1 MKYTDYYS
9 HLNEGWTTYKPS
21 NNQKVL
27 LYDFYVLSYLST
39 LPLDPT
45 QKGYSGTLLG
55 RNPNEIKLDI
65 EYAQSVLL
73 PILVKKLKNALF
85 LGVCAELR
93 HIFDKRQD
101 YSLFKDN
108 KLCKYYL
115 RYYSSLTGN
124 VPDEFKP
131 NRDVKNPR
139 VTAKEKSY
147 LISYKAAMMAI
158 KKAGSSTTA
167 FAELARDLFKEMDW
181 NSSYGG
187 NKWAEI
193 ADGYLLLAKSHTN
206 NEKQIAIDH
215 AYDLQHNTGTAL
227 NKVKD
232 FAIDTNFEWI
242 QVALDHKR
250 DAKSMYE
257 LLPQCSSDMR
267 KLALEAFKI
276 ANVKKPAALQNPEQK
291 PSGDSL
297 KDLSNRPEFNVGD
310 EVVYTGEYQGKPYKL
325 YGQIVNKLNK
335 LAEADDFLHKGT
347 NKIKQD
353 YKIAITKIKGVPP
366 AGISAGQL
374 FNIVASEVKK
384 LKLAVKRTEPNTNN
398 TIVVGEI
405 YDVVDF
411 GFLYN
416 VDSYVGSSSVHGT
429 IYFIYNLELFKKFQF
444 NKGKTIRVN
453 HNITLDVDLLTS
465 VDENAY
471 LAKDTK
477 GFLLKV
483 GNEYLYSG
491 SGIQGQLIEIK
502 VNDTFNH
509 DLANAHYV
517 VLKITKIVNEMIANA
532 FIPNA
537 KVGDLRTVYNHL
549 TPINQPAAEENKK
562 KFKIGDKVFF
572 NSLMGNKYE
581 AIVIDRAKTFSAG
594 AGAGAS
600 QKIKITKIINGI
612 NGILELGDE
621 VYADLAFLKLIPEET
636 KKPKFKVGDFVITV
650 DNAVKGTVTAIDMAN
665 QDELF
670 YEIKITDVDE
680 SKMLIK
686 SKSMVVGGSVTFYGD
701 DLILINSDKQSKFKV
716 GDKVVYT
723 AESISVYN
731 KSKCEAVVTAVFKSG
746 NVGIAVTKVIEGNLS
761 DDSVLTVKDTELKL
775 IPEERKKYNFKI
787 GDKVLFKSSTTGAT
801 YYGDITAINDSMAYK
816 KYIYTVTISKV
827 VSGLYKV
834 GQEMV
839 AYAEELKLIDTQ
851 PDSFKPGDDVTW
863 TGETGNK
870 YEAVVIG
877 PGTLMQQP
885 SKKIKIT
892 KVIAKASGGQPMSV
906 GSTPSVY
913 DKSLKHNTY
922 I

>member
-93 HIFDKRQD
+93 HIFDKPQD

-158 KKAGSSTTA
+158 KKAGSSTIA

-232 FAIDTNFEWI
+232 FAINTNFAWI

-257 LLPQCSSDMR
+257 LLPECSSDMR
-267 KLALEAFKI
+267 KLALETFKI

-405 YDVVDF
+405 YNVVDF
-411 GFLYN
+411 GFLYK
-416 VDSYVGSSSVHGT
+416 VDFYFGSSSVHGT
-429 IYFIYNLELFKKFQF
+429 IDFIYNLELFKKFQF
-444 NKGKTIRVN
+444 NKSKTIRVN
-453 HNITLDVDLLTS
+453 HNITLDVDLLNS
-465 VDENAY
+465 VDKNAY

-502 VNDTFNH
+502 VNDNFNH
-509 DLANAHYV
+509 DLANVHYDAHYV

-581 AIVIDRAKTFSAG
+581 AIVIDRATSYLAG
-594 AGAGAS
+594 AGAA
-600 QKIKITKIINGI
+600 QKIKITKII

-621 VYADLAFLKLIPEET
+621 VYADLAFLKLIPEER
-636 KKPKFKVGDFVITV
+636 KKH
-650 DNAVKGTVTAIDMAN
+650 N
-665 QDELF
+665 
-670 YEIKITDVDE
+670 
-680 SKMLIK
+680 
-686 SKSMVVGGSVTFYGD
+686 
-701 DLILINSDKQSKFKV
+701 FKV

-723 AESISVYN
+723 EESISVYN

-775 IPEERKKYNFKI
+775 IPEETKKSKFKI
-787 GDKVLFKSSTTGAT
+787 GDKVLFKSLTTGAS
-801 YYGDITAINDSMAYK
+801 YYGDINAINGSTILKNIYYK
-816 KYIYTVTISKV
+816 VKITKV
-827 VSGLYKV
+827 VSGLYGV
-834 GQEMV
+834 GQEIM
-839 AYAEELKLIDTQ
+839 ADEKELTLIDTQ
-851 PDSFKPGDDVTW
+851 PDSFKPGDEVIW
-863 TGETGNK
+863 TAEVSGHK
-870 YEAVVIG
+870 YEAIVVG
-877 PGTLMQQP
+877 DGVLKNKP

-892 KVIAKASGGQPMSV
+892 KVISKAPGITLLQV
-906 GSTPSVY
+906 GSEPSAY
-913 DKSLKHNTY
+913 DTSLKHNTY

>member
-21 NNQKVL
+21 TNQKVL

-45 QKGYSGTLLG
+45 QKGYSGSLLG

-93 HIFDKRQD
+93 HIFDKKQD

-139 VTAKEKSY
+139 VTAKEKAY

-158 KKAGSSTTA
+158 KKTGSSTIA

-232 FAIDTNFEWI
+232 FAIDTNFAWI

-257 LLPQCSSDMR
+257 LLPECSSDMR

-276 ANVKKPAALQNPEQK
+276 ANVKNPAALQKPEQK
-291 PSGDSL
+291 PKQEPNGDSL

-325 YGQIVNKLNK
+325 YGLIVNKLNK
-335 LAEADDFLHKGT
+335 LAEADDFLLHKGT

-353 YKIAITKIKGVPP
+353 YKIVITKIKGVPP
-366 AGISAGQL
+366 EGILAGQL
-374 FNIVASEVKK
+374 FNIFASEVKK
-384 LKLAVKRTEPNTNN
+384 LKLAVKRTEPNSYN
-398 TIVVGEI
+398 IVAGEI
-405 YDVVDF
+405 YNVVGF
-411 GFLYN
+411 GFLFRVHSYIGSASSAFGN
-416 VDSYVGSSSVHGT
+416 VD
-429 IYFIYNLELFKKFQF
+429 FIYDLELFKKFKVVYTHPVGVGDTVQLHT
-444 NKGKTIRVN
+444 N
-453 HNITLDVDLLTS
+453 LLTN

-471 LAKDTK
+471 KAKDTK

-502 VNDTFNH
+502 INDNFNH

-517 VLKITKIVNEMIANA
+517 VLKITKIVNEMIAKA

-537 KVGDLRTVYNHL
+537 KVGDSRTVYNHL
-549 TPINQPAAEENKK
+549 TPIDQPAAEETKK

-572 NSLMGNKYE
+572 NSLTGNKYE
-581 AIVIDRAKTFSAG
+581 AIVIDKAMSNSLG
-594 AGAGAS
+594 IPS
-600 QKIKITKIINGI
+600 QKIKITKTIT
-612 NGILELGDE
+612 GILELGDE
-621 VYADLAFLKLIPEET
+621 VYADLAFLKLIPEER
-636 KKPKFKVGDFVITV
+636 KKHNFKV
-650 DNAVKGTVTAIDMAN
+650 
-665 QDELF
+665 
-670 YEIKITDVDE
+670 
-680 SKMLIK
+680 
-686 SKSMVVGGSVTFYGD
+686 
-701 DLILINSDKQSKFKV
+701 
-716 GDKVVYT
+716 
-723 AESISVYN
+723 
-731 KSKCEAVVTAVFKSG
+731 
-746 NVGIAVTKVIEGNLS
+746 
-761 DDSVLTVKDTELKL
+761 
-775 IPEERKKYNFKI
+775 
-787 GDKVLFKSSTTGAT
+787 GDKVLFKSSTIGAS
-801 YYGDITAINDSMAYK
+801 YYGDITAIND
-816 KYIYTVTISKV
+816 TVTYYKVKITKV
-827 VSGLYKV
+827 VSGLYGV
-834 GQEMV
+834 GQEI
-839 AYAEELKLIDTQ
+839 AADEKELTLI
-851 PDSFKPGDDVTW
+851 DSFKPGDEVIW
-863 TGETGNK
+863 TAEVSGHK
-870 YEAVVIG
+870 YEAIVVG
-877 PGTLMQQP
+877 DGVLKSKP

-892 KVIAKASGGQPMSV
+892 KVISKVPGNMLLQV
-906 GSTPSVY
+906 GSEPSAY
-913 DKSLKHNTY
+913 DTSLKHNTSM
-922 I
+922 